1 MKRYLIDKD
10 RFDPPKE
17 LVKKISFMFIQD
29 GKICDGCDEIRK
41 CASIKAFDGVMII
54 CEECVTGILSHFNPS
69 LASLIR
75 EDAINRIVEK

>member
-1 MKRYLIDKD
+1 MKRYLIEKAK
-10 RFDPPKE
+10 FDEPKGH
-17 LVKKISFMFIQD
+17 VKKAWLMFVED
-29 GKICDGCDEIRK
+29 NKICDGCDEKRL
-41 CASIKAFDGVMII
+41 CASLRTLDGVMII